1 MISYK
6 VCMLG
11 AFSVGKTSLVK
22 RYVHSIFNEQYE
34 TTIGVKISKHSLNI
48 DEQETQLLI
57 WDIEGKDSFTQ
68 INARYLRGS
77 SGVVLVADGTRPESI
92 NELFEIHALV
102 REHTPHIPVV
112 VMLNKKDLIN
122 QWHINEAQYELIK
135 NMGWKIFES
144 SAKTSENVEQAFFTL
159 AKDMAASRSKT

>member
-1 MISYK
+1 
-6 VCMLG
+6 MLG

-22 RYVHSIFNEQYE
+22 RYVHSIFSEKYE

-68 INARYLRGS
+68 INARYLRGAA
-77 SGVVLVADGTRPESI
+77 GIVLVADGTRPESI

-102 REHTPHIPVV
+102 REHNPSTPVV
-112 VMLNKKDLIN
+112 VMLNKKDLIE
-122 QWHINEAQYELIK
+122 QWQISENQYELIK
-135 NMGWKIFES
+135 KMGWDVFES
-144 SAKTSENVEQAFFTL
+144 SAKTSENVEQAFLSL
-159 AKDMAASRSKT
+159 AKNMAANRSKS